1 MGNHNNSTV
10 LQQVEFITNCL
21 RNGLERKEIL
31 QRFTETY
38 KNKSIKTFDNRLK
51 VAREQMRGEIKDI
64 EARTEL
70 SITNEVEARKLRIMT
85 VAERIDI
92 LTKIAFGEIPL
103 TKPMV
108 CDGVIQLVPVV
119 PDWTDRRGAI
129 AELNKMDGSYAPIKQ
144 ANTNVA
150 GDDLP
155 TTFVF
160 NHNGVDPVKE

>member
-1 MGNHNNSTV
+1 MANHNNSTV
-10 LQQVEFITNCL
+10 LQQVEFITNGL

-51 VAREQMRGEIKDI
+51 VAREQMKGEIKDI

-70 SITNEVEARKLRIMT
+70 SITNEVEARKLRIMS

-144 ANTNVA
+144 AQTNIEGLDV
-150 GDDLP
+150 LP
-155 TTFVF
+155 TFIF

>member
-51 VAREQMRGEIKDI
+51 VAREQMKGEIKDI

-103 TKPMV
+103 NKPMV

-150 GDDLP
+150 GEDVP

-160 NHNGVDPVKE
+160 YHNGVDPVKE